1 MNIYLPMECKFHLR
15 EHHKTKAKLLQ
26 EYSICT
32 VEPAF
37 PWEDKYAKSVGLLVM
52 PIGDIPTLG
61 PDVLGKDLRTIRDLR
76 PKASQS
82 SWDVTQEFCLV
93 CGHGRGS
100 WQVS

>member
-26 EYSICT
+26 EKSICT

-61 PDVLGKDLRTIRDLR
+61 PDVISIRLL
-76 PKASQS
+76 A
-82 SWDVTQEFCLV
+82 W
-93 CGHGRGS
+93 GRSGT
-100 WQVS
+100 